1 MTPENTRMD
10 PALERAVSEICE
22 DVLPDEVVEAAAARV
37 WARLAHPAEHIRT
50 CADFQALIPD
60 FRARRLPEARALLLE
75 DHLHECVACRHVIEG
90 KVVPIPVNIPER
102 TQSAPR
108 AAHSFAPRW
117 AIAAGILATGGL
129 VAWFTI
135 VQFGGHSGRAIVQ
148 SVNGTLY
155 EVSAD
160 GIRVMS
166 AGEML
171 RDGVEIRTARDSSA
185 MLALRDGSLV
195 EMRER
200 SDFATSQSAADVT
213 VHLGRGS
220 IIVQAAKRRSGHLYV
235 STADCR
241 VAVTGTVFGVT
252 AGVKGS
258 RVSVVQGEVHVTQ
271 DNHEQ
276 VLHEGDQVSTSASL
290 EPANLKDDFAWS
302 HNPSLLRQLAALRED
317 LSRLRMPH
325 VRYSS
330 RLLGLLPASTIFYAS
345 IPNLAQY
352 LGEARNVFR
361 QRAQESPELQAWLS
375 GRGAAILPVLDKL
388 KAANEYLG
396 DEIAIFGVPNTSG
409 PVFLAEVKH
418 EGFPEF
424 LKKFGLPVALQMR
437 GNLALFSP
445 SHDALAVA
453 LDSGFAHTPF
463 YARIDEAY
471 KEGAGLL
478 LCADLEKMSPHP
490 IPQGVRYLIAEQRE
504 IAQHMETRAAIG
516 FEGPRTGIASWLGPP
531 APMGALDYVSPEATF
546 VMAFAMTNPAVI
558 LDQAVDQAPEFLP
571 KHEGSDVHTQI
582 AASLGGE
589 FALAVDG
596 QPFPVPSWKLV
607 AEVYDR
613 ARFEAAIQK
622 AVATYN
628 LRFGQETVDG
638 RTFYMIGLSDPNPL
652 TEAHYTF
659 ASGYLIAA
667 PTRALVSRALQVKTN
682 GAGIARTPGFL
693 ALLPRDH
700 YTNASALIYQNIG
713 TSLAP
718 FAGLLG
724 PKAAE
729 NMSNLK
735 PFLIAAYGE
744 PDRIA
749 LASTGDMLGMSL
761 NNLLSG
767 SVFNMANNAMPWG
780 HVTGTSRPT
789 IPSR

>member
-1 MTPENTRMD
+1 MTPENARMD
-10 PALERAVSEICE
+10 PALERAISEIRE
-22 DVLPDEVVEAAAARV
+22 EVVSDEVVAAAAARV
-37 WARLAHPAEHIRT
+37 WGRLAHAPEHIRS

-75 DHLHECVACRHVIEG
+75 DHLHECVACRHVFEG
-90 KVVPIPVNIPER
+90 KVVPLPVNFPER

-108 AAHSFAPRW
+108 PARTSAPRW

-135 VQFGGHSGRAIVQ
+135 VQFGGHSGRAVVQ

-155 EVSAD
+155 EVSAN
-160 GIRVMS
+160 GIRVMT

-171 RDGVEIRTARDSSA
+171 PDGVEIRTARDSSA
-185 MLALRDGSLV
+185 MLALRDGSQV

-200 SDFATSQSAADVT
+200 SDFSTSQSASDVT

-235 STADCR
+235 ATADCR
-241 VAVTGTVFGVT
+241 VAVTGTVFGVS

-276 VLHEGDQVSTSASL
+276 VLHEGDQVSTGASL
-290 EPANLKDDFAWS
+290 EPVNLKDDFAWS
-302 HNPSLLRQLAALRED
+302 RNPSLLRQLAALREN
-317 LSRLRMPH
+317 LNQLHMPQ

-330 RLLGLLPASTIFYAS
+330 RLVGLLPASTIFYAS

-375 GRGAAILPVLDKL
+375 GRGAAILPVLEKL

-396 DEIAIFGVPNTSG
+396 DEIAIFGVPNNIG
-409 PVFLAEVKH
+409 PVFLAEVKR
-418 EGFPEF
+418 EGFPQF
-424 LKKFGLPVALQMR
+424 LKNSGLPVAVEMR

-445 SHDALAVA
+445 NHDALAVA
-453 LDSGFAHTPF
+453 LDSGFARTPF
-463 YARIDEAY
+463 YARIAEAY

-490 IPQGVRYLIAEQRE
+490 VAPGMRYLIAEQRE
-504 IAQHMETRAAIG
+504 IEQHMETRAAIG

-546 VMAFAMTNPAVI
+546 VMAFAMTNPAAI

-571 KHEGSDVHTQI
+571 KREGSDVHAQI

-589 FALAVDG
+589 FALAMDG
-596 QPFPVPSWKLV
+596 QPLPVPSWKLV

-613 ARFEAAIQK
+613 ARFDAAIQK
-622 AVATYN
+622 AVSTYN
-628 LRFGQETVDG
+628 LRFSQETVDG
-638 RTFYMIGLSDPNPL
+638 RTFYTIGLSDPNPL

-667 PTRALVSRALQVKTN
+667 PTRALVTRALQVKAN

-729 NMSNLK
+729 NMSNVK

-767 SVFNMANNAMPWG
+767 SVFNMANNALPWSQ
-780 HVTGTSRPT
+780 VPGTTRPA